1 MVLFAD
7 LLKQTPKS
15 NPDHVE
21 LERALLT
28 IKDVMTHINEDKRR
42 TEGQVHSDCRLFSA
56 HWFSA
61 GVPLGFGL
69 LMDVLG
75 CIWVHSLPILLWS
88 VKLTVLFDFGYGVR
102 WVRMGFTKSPG
113 RGGAVD
119 LW

>member
-56 HWFSA
+56 H
-61 GVPLGFGL
+61 
-69 LMDVLG
+69 
-75 CIWVHSLPILLWS
+75 
-88 VKLTVLFDFGYGVR
+88 
-102 WVRMGFTKSPG
+102 
-113 RGGAVD
+113 
-119 LW
+119 